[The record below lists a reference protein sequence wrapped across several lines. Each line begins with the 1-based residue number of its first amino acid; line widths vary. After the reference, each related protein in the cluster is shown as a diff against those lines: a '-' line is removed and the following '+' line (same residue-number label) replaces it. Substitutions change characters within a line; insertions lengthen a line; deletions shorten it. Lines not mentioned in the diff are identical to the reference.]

1 MKGPPDGALTRWERQ
16 RLLLLAM
23 QTANG
28 LTLSGVHRFLGGH
41 FGLKE
46 PTRNEYLEDMSELGF
61 IQERK
66 NKFYATK
73 IARNHFK
80 LDE

>member
-23 QTANG
+23 IASEG

-46 PTRNEYLEDMSELGF
+46 LTRDEYLEDLANLGF
-61 IQERK
+61 VKLQKGR
-66 NKFYATK
+66 FHTTK
-73 IARNHFK
+73 IAHNHFK